1 MSQHP
6 SLRSDR
12 SGGHYRNVLKRW
24 EKIKHLLEED
34 KWNKEEDSVFHLP
47 KIKRIKMKI
56 KKRKPVTEE
65 KEGKEEAAPEVEKE
79 KAIKEEKVQKEVEK
93 EE

>member
-12 SGGHYRNVLKRW
+12 VGGHYRNVLKRW
-24 EKIKHLLEED
+24 EKIRHLLEKD
-34 KWNKEEDSVFHLP
+34 KWTEEKDSVFHLQ

-56 KKRKPVTEE
+56 KKRKPTKEEE
-65 KEGKEEAAPEVEKE
+65 KVSKETAPEVEKE
-79 KAIKEEKVQKEVEK
+79 GKVEQEKAKKQKEK
-93 EE
+93 